1 MILHEINK
9 LLLQRLPEIF
19 NQIFG
24 ILDAC
29 RNANQRVGNAVLF
42 ADFLGHGGVGH
53 YRGNLDETLHS
64 AGTFC
69 RGKGFIWGQFGTNLN
84 YYLAHSEY
92 AHGHCY
98 SDLYLEP
105 RLNTPYAYVIELKYC
120 PKSSNEKDIDALL
133 DEARIQLPKYINNNH
148 LQTAAN
154 DKGWT
159 LTGIIMVF
167 NGWELTR
174 YEVIEH

>member
-1 MILHEINK
+1 MPAETRISVSEMPFFSRTSLGTEAWVIIAGISM
-9 LLLQRLPEIF
+9 RLSTPPR
-19 NQIFG
+19 
-24 ILDAC
+24 LS
-29 RNANQRVGNAVLF
+29 AV
-42 ADFLGHGGVGH
+42 AKA
-53 YRGNLDETLHS
+53 S
-64 AGTFC
+64 
-69 RGKGFIWGQFGTNLN
+69 FGTNLN

-105 RLNTPYAYVIELKYC
+105 RLDTPYAYVIELKYC
-120 PKSSNEKDIDALL
+120 PKSSNEKDIDDLL
-133 DEARIQLPKYINNNH
+133 AEARVQLPKYINDNH
-148 LQTAAN
+148 LQSAVK